1 MKITGTMVFYYF
13 VCERELWFFYNKIN
27 FDFENEDELIGR
39 MIDNESYKKYLIENS
54 IIDNTISIDRFI
66 KNKNLIIEIKKSKRL
81 AELYKW
87 QLIYYLWYLKKNYG
101 VKVIGKIYYEEE
113 RDYEIVVLDE
123 KKEKEIERAIKEIKR
138 IVKLDKPPKVKKKPY
153 CKSCSYYNFC
163 WI

>member
-153 CKSCSYYNFC
+153 CKSCSYYDFC

>member
-1 MKITGTMVFYYF
+1 MVFYYF

-153 CKSCSYYNFC
+153 CKSCSYYDFC